1 LGIQVTVNRDRT
13 AVKTS
18 LQTPEIS
25 NCKYIPVASIASLH
39 INSQT
44 KVITHGQIKIQR
56 LIYGFRVAYSPK
68 KMCITS
74 TAALEME
81 QTKPTSCREWSH
93 VYSRI

>member
-25 NCKYIPVASIASLH
+25 NCKYITLPVASIASLH

-44 KVITHGQIKIQR
+44 KVMHTRTNKDT
-56 LIYGFRVAYSPK
+56 
-68 KMCITS
+68 TS
-74 TAALEME
+74 HL
-81 QTKPTSCREWSH
+81 W
-93 VYSRI
+93 I